1 MEGLYLKIEI
11 GPNEAGQRLDKFLRK
26 LLKDVPLSAI
36 FKALRKKDIRVN
48 GKKQNEKYFLE
59 EGDIVEIKY
68 IQSKKEDKTKKFI
81 KVDPKGMKIAY
92 EDENMLIVE
101 KWPDILVHSDS
112 NESEE
117 PTLTDYVLSY
127 LNDKGDYVPEN
138 ELTFT
143 PAACNRLDR
152 NTCGMVIFGKSFDGL
167 KCINEAIREDE
178 IRKYY
183 YTLAKGKIKDGLYEA
198 YILKNPNNNVSKIY
212 DTPVDNAKK
221 IAMKITTVESNGAY
235 SLIDINLITGRS
247 HQIRAHLS
255 HLGNPIIGDNKYGD
269 KQLNS
274 FFENKYGLNYQYL
287 YAYKLNFR
295 RINGKLEYLTNKTI
309 AVALPP
315 MFKKIKQDVFKFSL
329 R

>member
-1 MEGLYLKIEI
+1 MKIEI

-48 GKKQNEKYFLE
+48 GAKQNEKYFLE

-68 IQSKKEDKTKKFI
+68 IQSKKEDKTDKFI
-81 KVDPKGMKIAY
+81 KVDPKGIKIAY
-92 EDENMLIVE
+92 EDDNMLILE
-101 KWPDILVHSDS
+101 KWINVLVHSDS
-112 NESEE
+112 NTSKE

-152 NTCGMVIFGKSFDGL
+152 NTSGIIIFGKSFDGL

-178 IRKYY
+178 VKKYY
-183 YTLAKGKIKDGLYEA
+183 FALAKGKIRAGFYEA
-198 YILKNPNNNVSKIY
+198 YIVKNLETNISTVH
-212 DTPVDNAKK
+212 DTEVKNSKK
-221 IAMKITTVESNGAY
+221 IAMEISIVETNGAY
-235 SLIDINLITGRS
+235 SFLEINLITGRS
-247 HQIRAHLS
+247 HQIRAHLA

-269 KQLNS
+269 KKLNS
-274 FFENKYGLNYQYL
+274 FFENKYGLDYQYL
-287 YAYKLNFR
+287 YAYKLIFR
-295 RINGKLEYLTNKTI
+295 NVNGKLDYLKNKTI
-309 AVALPP
+309 AVSLPP
-315 MFKKIKQDVFKFSL
+315 ILKKIKQDVFKFSL

>member
-1 MEGLYLKIEI
+1 MKIEI

-48 GKKQNEKYFLE
+48 GGKQNEKYFLV

-68 IQSKKEDKTKKFI
+68 IQSKQEDKTEKFI
-81 KVDPKGMKIAY
+81 KVDPKGIKIAY
-92 EDENMLIVE
+92 EDENVLVLE
-101 KWPDILVHSDS
+101 KWINVLVHSDS
-112 NESEE
+112 NTSKE

-127 LNDKGDYVPEN
+127 LNNKGDYVPEN

-152 NTCGMVIFGKSFDGL
+152 NTSGLIIFGKSFDGL

-178 IRKYY
+178 IRKHY
-183 YTLAKGKIKDGLYEA
+183 YTLAKGKVRDGLYEG
-198 YILKNPNNNVSKIY
+198 YIVKNLETNISTVHDTEVKNSKR
-212 DTPVDNAKK
+212 
-221 IAMKITTVESNGAY
+221 IAMEISVVETNGAY
-235 SLIDINLITGRS
+235 SFLDINLITGRS
-247 HQIRAHLS
+247 HQIRAHLA

-269 KQLNS
+269 KKLNS

-287 YAYKLNFR
+287 YAYKLIFR
-295 RINGKLEYLTNKTI
+295 NINDKLSYLKNKTI
-309 AVALPP
+309 AVAVPP
-315 MFKKIKQDVFKFSL
+315 ILKKIKQDVFKFSI

>member
-1 MEGLYLKIEI
+1 MKIEI

-48 GKKQNEKYFLE
+48 GGKQNEKYFLV

-68 IQSKKEDKTKKFI
+68 IQSKQEDKTEKFI
-81 KVDPKGMKIAY
+81 KVDPKGIKIAY
-92 EDENMLIVE
+92 EDENVLVLE
-101 KWPDILVHSDS
+101 KWINVLVHSDS
-112 NESEE
+112 NTSKE

-127 LNDKGDYVPEN
+127 LNNKGDYVPEN

-152 NTCGMVIFGKSFDGL
+152 NTSGLIIFGKSFDGL

-178 IRKYY
+178 IRKHY
-183 YTLAKGKIKDGLYEA
+183 YTLAKGKVRDGLYEG
-198 YILKNPNNNVSKIY
+198 YIVKNLETNISTVHDTEVKNSKR
-212 DTPVDNAKK
+212 
-221 IAMKITTVESNGAY
+221 IAMEISVVETNGAY
-235 SLIDINLITGRS
+235 SFLDINLITGRS
-247 HQIRAHLS
+247 HQIRAHLA

-269 KQLNS
+269 KKLNS

-287 YAYKLNFR
+287 YAYKLIFR
-295 RINGKLEYLTNKTI
+295 NINDKLSYLKNKTI
-309 AVALPP
+309 AVAIPP
-315 MFKKIKQDVFKFSL
+315 ILKKIKQDVFKFSI

>member
-1 MEGLYLKIEI
+1 LKIEI

-68 IQSKKEDKTKKFI
+68 IQSNQENKEEKFI
-81 KVDPKGMKIAY
+81 KVDPKRIKIVY
-92 EDENMLIVE
+92 EDENMLIIE
-101 KWPDILVHSDS
+101 KWPDVLVHSDTR
-112 NESEE
+112 NNEE

-127 LNDKGDYVPEN
+127 LNDKGDYLPEN

-143 PAACNRLDR
+143 PASCNRLDR
-152 NTCGMVIFGKSFDGL
+152 NTSGMVIFGKSFEGL
-167 KCINEAIREDE
+167 KCINEAIRDDE

-183 YTLAKGKIKDGLYEA
+183 YTLAKGKIRDGLYEA
-198 YILKNPNNNVSKIY
+198 YILKNPETNVSKIY
-212 DTPVDNAKK
+212 DAEVKGSKK
-221 IAMKITTVESNGAY
+221 IAMEITTVESNGAY
-235 SLIDINLITGRS
+235 SLIDIHLITGRS
-247 HQIRAHLS
+247 HQIRAHLA

-269 KQLNS
+269 KKLNS
-274 FFENKYGLNYQYL
+274 FFENKYGLDYQYL
-287 YAYKLNFR
+287 YAYKLIFR
-295 RINGKLEYLTNKTI
+295 NVSGKLDYLKNKTI

-315 MFKKIKQDVFKFSL
+315 IFKKIKQDVFKFSL

>member
-1 MEGLYLKIEI
+1 MKIEI

-68 IQSKKEDKTKKFI
+68 IQSKKEDKTEKFI
-81 KVDPKGMKIAY
+81 KVDPKRLKICF
-92 EDENMLIVE
+92 EDDNLVIIE
-101 KWPDILVHSDS
+101 KWPGVLVHSDS
-112 NESEE
+112 NTSEE

-127 LNDKGDYVPEN
+127 LNDKGDYLPEK
-138 ELTFT
+138 EVTFT

-152 NTCGMVIFGKSFDGL
+152 NTSGMIIFGKSFEGL
-167 KCINEAIREDE
+167 KGINEAIREDE
-178 IRKYY
+178 VKKYY
-183 YTLAKGKIKDGLYEA
+183 YALTKGKVKDGLKEA
-198 YILKNPNNNVSKIY
+198 YIVKNPETNISKIY
-212 DTPVDNAKK
+212 ETPVNNSKK
-221 IAMKITTVESNGAY
+221 VAMKVKTVETNGAY
-235 SLIDINLITGRS
+235 SLVEVDLITGRS
-247 HQIRAHLS
+247 HQIRAHLA
-255 HLGNPIIGDNKYGD
+255 HLGAPIIGDNKYGD

-274 FFENKYGLNYQYL
+274 FFENKYGLNYQFL

-295 RINGKLEYLTNKTI
+295 KIKGKLEYLDNKTI

-315 MFKKIKQDVFKFSL
+315 LFKKIKQDVFKFTL

>member
-1 MEGLYLKIEI
+1 MKIEI

-68 IQSKKEDKTKKFI
+68 IQSNQENKEEKFI
-81 KVDPKGMKIAY
+81 KVDPKRIKIVY
-92 EDENMLIVE
+92 EDENMLIIE
-101 KWPDILVHSDS
+101 KWPDVLVHSDTK
-112 NESEE
+112 NSEE

-127 LNDKGDYVPEN
+127 LNDKGDYLPEN

-143 PAACNRLDR
+143 PASCNRLDR
-152 NTCGMVIFGKSFDGL
+152 NTSGMVIFGKSFEGL
-167 KCINEAIREDE
+167 KCINEAIRDDE

-183 YTLAKGKIKDGLYEA
+183 YTLAKGKIRDGLYEA
-198 YILKNPNNNVSKIY
+198 YIVKNPETNISKIY
-212 DTPVDNAKK
+212 DAEVKGSKK
-221 IAMKITTVESNGAY
+221 IAMEISTVESNGAY
-235 SLIDINLITGRS
+235 SLIDIHLITGRS
-247 HQIRAHLS
+247 HQIRAHLA

-269 KQLNS
+269 KKLNS
-274 FFENKYGLNYQYL
+274 FFESKYGLNYQYL

-295 RINGKLEYLTNKTI
+295 KINGKLEYLKNKTI
-309 AVALPP
+309 AAAIPP
-315 MFKKIKQDVFKFSL
+315 ILKKIKQDVFKFSL

>member
-1 MEGLYLKIEI
+1 MKIEI

-68 IQSKKEDKTKKFI
+68 IQSNQENKEEKFI
-81 KVDPKGMKIAY
+81 KVDPKRIKIVY
-92 EDENMLIVE
+92 EDENMLIIE
-101 KWPDILVHSDS
+101 KWPDVLVHSDTK
-112 NESEE
+112 NSEE

-127 LNDKGDYVPEN
+127 LNDKGDYLPEN

-143 PAACNRLDR
+143 PASCNRLDR
-152 NTCGMVIFGKSFDGL
+152 NTSGMVIFGKSFEGL
-167 KCINEAIREDE
+167 KCINEAIRDDE

-183 YTLAKGKIKDGLYEA
+183 YTLAKGKIRDGLYEA
-198 YILKNPNNNVSKIY
+198 YILKNPETNISKIY
-212 DTPVDNAKK
+212 DTEVKGSKK
-221 IAMKITTVESNGAY
+221 IAMEMSTVESNGAY
-235 SLIDINLITGRS
+235 SLIDIHLITGRS
-247 HQIRAHLS
+247 HQIRAHLA

-269 KQLNS
+269 KKLNS
-274 FFENKYGLNYQYL
+274 FFESKYGLNYQYL

-295 RINGKLEYLTNKTI
+295 KINGKLEYLKNKTI
-309 AVALPP
+309 AAAIPP
-315 MFKKIKQDVFKFSL
+315 ILKKIKQDVFKFSL

>member
-1 MEGLYLKIEI
+1 MKIEI

-48 GKKQNEKYFLE
+48 GAKQNEKYFLV

-68 IQSKKEDKTKKFI
+68 IQSKKEDKTEKFI
-81 KVDPKGMKIAY
+81 KVDPKGIKIAY
-92 EDENMLIVE
+92 EDENMLVLE
-101 KWPDILVHSDS
+101 KWINVLVHSDS
-112 NESEE
+112 NTSKE
-117 PTLTDYVLSY
+117 PTLTDFVLSY
-127 LNDKGDYVPEN
+127 LNDKGDYIPEN

-152 NTCGMVIFGKSFDGL
+152 NTSGLIIFGKSFDGL

-178 IRKYY
+178 IRKHY
-183 YTLAKGKIKDGLYEA
+183 YTLAKGKVRDGLYEG
-198 YILKNPNNNVSKIY
+198 YIVKNLETNISTVHDTEVKNSKR
-212 DTPVDNAKK
+212 
-221 IAMKITTVESNGAY
+221 IAMEINVVETNGAY
-235 SLIDINLITGRS
+235 SFLDINLITGRS
-247 HQIRAHLS
+247 HQIRAHLA

-269 KQLNS
+269 KKLNS

-287 YAYKLNFR
+287 YAYKLIFR
-295 RINGKLEYLTNKTI
+295 NINDKLSYLKNKTI
-309 AVALPP
+309 AVAIPP
-315 MFKKIKQDVFKFSL
+315 ILKKIKQDVFKFSI